1 MKKLLT
7 LTLILCLLFAIGG
20 CKDNNQN
27 TNDESQGETLQEL
40 YIVPETGTFSYAE
53 VLADWEGFNDG
64 VMVRRDGFKN
74 TEKIEITSR
83 EQIIE
88 LAKKEYSASQYDTI
102 EVAYDKEA
110 KVYSVWF
117 HIRPNEEEDIVYLGG
132 GQTVYISD
140 EGVTLLAILGE

>member
-7 LTLILCLLFAIGG
+7 LILVLCLLFAIGG

-102 EVAYDKEA
+102 EVAYDEEA

-117 HIRPNEEEDIVYLGG
+117 HIRPNEEEDIVYIGG